1 MSFSQP
7 DILVDAR
14 RQGWF
19 WMEDAVIDTYG
30 RALGAIGV
38 AIYAY
43 LARRSDPRGVSFP
56 SYGTI
61 ARDLNLGRRTVIK
74 YIHKLEE
81 LGLIVVHRRN
91 GQGRASNVYQLVN
104 VREREPDPV
113 PPVAGAN
120 PPEASEVSEPEPA
133 IALPIAA
140 VPAPTG
146 AGDAPVQSGHQS
158 HGPDTGVVAAP
169 VQEMHQSSAPDT
181 GALAT
186 PVQQVHPP
194 GAGAAPRPVQEM
206 HPTGAPVAPEGNT
219 VKETQRKETQMKEK
233 EDLASRATRA
243 AGPDD
248 PPLHSS
254 QKNSSFGFLALE
266 SRKAPETA
274 NARANGADHAED
286 AAVFE
291 PEVEAEQPDA
301 FAEMLDALA
310 QVTGKN
316 LAFLRPQKREQF
328 QIAAQKLLDYGF
340 TPEDVRDFG
349 RYWREG
355 HPIGSNKRNAGRP
368 HLSQVLEDLPASRDW
383 NQQRRQEEAEKAD
396 EYVPTL
402 IIHGDEPVDEILF
415 PAPIIQPVPQAP
427 QPEPEPSE
435 AHAVW
440 SKLREELRMRL
451 FGNPALRALERARVL
466 GLSNHRLTVLMP
478 DDASADI
485 WRVRMQ
491 GRVEWAVV
499 RAFDE
504 PLSVL
509 FLGPTEMAM
518 VAQ

>member
-104 VREREPDPV
+104 VRGREPDPV
-113 PPVAGAN
+113 PPVSGAN
-120 PPEASEVSEPEPA
+120 PPEAGQASEPEPV

-140 VPAPTG
+140 VPVPTG
-146 AGDAPVQSGHQS
+146 AADAPVQSGHQS

-186 PVQQVHPP
+186 PVQQVHPL
-194 GAGAAPRPVQEM
+194 GAGAAPRPVHEM

-219 VKETQRKETQMKEK
+219 VKETQKKETQMKEK
-233 EDLASRATRA
+233 EGFASRATQA
-243 AGPDD
+243 VPTDD
-248 PPLHSS
+248 PSLHSS
-254 QKNSSFGFLALE
+254 QKHSVFGFLALE
-266 SRKAPETA
+266 KQVPPKQVPEQ
-274 NARANGADHAED
+274 
-286 AAVFE
+286 
-291 PEVEAEQPDA
+291 EAEKPEIHDSTT
-301 FAEMLDALA
+301 EESDGLTVMLDALA

-340 TPEDVRDFG
+340 MPEDVRDFG

-355 HPIGSNKRNAGRP
+355 HPIGSNKLNAGRP

-383 NQQRRQEEAEKAD
+383 NRQIRQEEAEKAD

-402 IIHGDEPVDEILF
+402 IVHGDEPVDEILD
-415 PAPIIQPVPQAP
+415 PAPVIQPVPQAL
-427 QPEPEPSE
+427 QPAFEHTE

-440 SKLREELRMRL
+440 NKLREELRMRL
-451 FGNPALRALERARVL
+451 FGNPALRALERAKVL

-478 DDASADI
+478 DDASADV
-485 WRVRMQ
+485 WRKRMQ

-518 VAQ
+518 FTQ